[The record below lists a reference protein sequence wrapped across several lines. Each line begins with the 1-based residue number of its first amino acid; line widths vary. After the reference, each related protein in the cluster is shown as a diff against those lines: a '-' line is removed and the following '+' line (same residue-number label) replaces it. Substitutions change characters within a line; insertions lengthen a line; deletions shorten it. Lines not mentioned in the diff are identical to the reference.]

1 MQKWFYSVELTLIKQ
16 TIPKFKVLVYF
27 SLFSYELIWYK
38 KVSEK
43 AAFFFCYAARLLSI
57 FIFKI
62 SLVFSIIT
70 FREVILQ
77 K

>member
-1 MQKWFYSVELTLIKQ
+1 MKNKSKENPTCTGRSVKQ
-16 TIPKFKVLVYF
+16 T
-27 SLFSYELIWYK
+27 

>member
-1 MQKWFYSVELTLIKQ
+1 LVTLYEFLFELETFYET
-16 TIPKFKVLVYF
+16 
-27 SLFSYELIWYK
+27 K